1 MEQGSTQTRPWHR
14 FGLSDRAAIAVGA
27 LAAVLILIIVIA
39 VRSLGGPS
47 ATTAMDGYVAGLE
60 DADPDAAAAFTDG
73 DPALVADIIQA
84 NIDGLDGA
92 TLDAEVTEVS
102 ESGSD
107 ATAKVRMD
115 WDVPEFGSFSYT
127 NDAITLTQA
136 DDEWLIDWS
145 SRAIH
150 PALREAGERL
160 GTVEVFADRAPIL
173 DRDGEELVSLGPV
186 VDVGVL
192 PSEVKDVAATVGAIA
207 AVTEVDPE
215 TLTKAIEEAEPDA
228 VVPAITLREEDFA
241 PVETELRAVPG
252 IQLAGRETPLTPT
265 RDFARALLGTV
276 GPATA
281 EQVKK
286 SDGELDAD
294 DIVGQSGLSAA
305 FEEQLAGEPERSVV
319 VRNAEGEVV
328 ETLETHE
335 AEPGEPLETTL
346 SAEVQVA
353 AEEAFADVEGA
364 AALVALDPKTGDI
377 LAVANRPTDEGAN
390 IAFTGQYPP
399 GSTFKV
405 ISTAALFDTGLETTE
420 IVDCPESIDVGGRE
434 FVNFEGSAAGAVPFS
449 TDFAQSCNTAFVSLA
464 DELAPL
470 ALREKGEQFG
480 VGIDPDLPLDAFGG
494 DIPPGKDEVE
504 EAASVIGQGRILVSP
519 LVMAGVAA
527 TVQSGEWH
535 RPRLVAD
542 DPEEAGEPIGPQNAN
557 ELRTLMRSVITS
569 GTGTALAAVP
579 GEPIGKSGTAE
590 FGTADPPKT
599 HAWFI
604 AARDDI
610 AVAVLVE
617 EGTSGGEVAAP
628 IAASFLNAVPLES
641 DGDVLP

>member
-1 MEQGSTQTRPWHR
+1 
-14 FGLSDRAAIAVGA
+14 
-27 LAAVLILIIVIA
+27 
-39 VRSLGGPS
+39 
-47 ATTAMDGYVAGLE
+47 
-60 DADPDAAAAFTDG
+60 
-73 DPALVADIIQA
+73 
-84 NIDGLDGA
+84 
-92 TLDAEVTEVS
+92 
-102 ESGSD
+102 
-107 ATAKVRMD
+107 
-115 WDVPEFGSFSYT
+115 
-127 NDAITLTQA
+127 
-136 DDEWLIDWS
+136 
-145 SRAIH
+145 
-150 PALREAGERL
+150 
-160 GTVEVFADRAPIL
+160 
-173 DRDGEELVSLGPV
+173 V
-186 VDVGVL
+186 VDVGL
-192 PSEVKDVAATVGAIA
+192 TPSDVDDVAASVDAIA

-215 TLTKAIEEAEPDA
+215 TLTTAIEKADPDA
-228 VVPAITLREEDFA
+228 VVPAITLREQDFS
-241 PVETELRAVPG
+241 PVESELRAVPG

-305 FEEQLAGEPERSVV
+305 FNEQLGGKPERSVV
-319 VRNAEGEVV
+319 VRNAKGEAG
-328 ETLETHE
+328 EALESRE

-346 SAEVQVA
+346 STEVQTA
-353 AEEAFADVEGA
+353 AEDALADVDGA

-377 LAVANRPTDEGAN
+377 LAVANRPTDEGTN

-405 ISTAALFDTGLETTE
+405 VSTAALLDTGLETTE
-420 IVDCPESIDVGGRE
+420 IVDCPESIKVGGRE

-464 DELAPL
+464 KDLEPT
-470 ALREKGEQFG
+470 ALRDKGKQFG
-480 VGIDPDLPLDAFGG
+480 IGIEPDLPLDAFGG
-494 DIPPGKDEVE
+494 DVPPGKGEVE

-527 TVQSGEWH
+527 AVQTGEWH
-535 RPRLVAD
+535 KPRLVSD
-542 DPEEAGEPIGPQNAN
+542 DPEEAGERLGTANSN
-557 ELRTLMRSVITS
+557 ELRALMRSVVTS

-590 FGTADPPKT
+590 FGTDDPPET

-604 AARDDI
+604 AARDDV

-617 EGTSGGEVAAP
+617 EGTSGGEIAAP
-628 IAASFLNAVPLES
+628 IAANFLTA
-641 DGDVLP
+641 LPTS

>member
-1 MEQGSTQTRPWHR
+1 MTDGARTRPWQR
-14 FGLSDRAAIAVGA
+14 LGLSDRALAAIAALVG
-27 LAAVLILIIVIA
+27 VLVVIVVIV
-39 VRSLGGPS
+39 VRSVGGPS
-47 ATTAMDGYVAGLE
+47 ASDALDGYLGALE
-60 DADPDAAAAFTDG
+60 AEDPEAAATFTNG
-73 DPALVADIIQA
+73 EPELVADTIQA

-92 TLDAEVTEVS
+92 SAEAEVEEVS
-102 ESGSD
+102 ESGSS
-107 ATAKVRMD
+107 ATATVLMS
-115 WDVPEFGSFSYT
+115 WDVPEQGPFEYS
-127 NDAITLTQA
+127 NDTITLTLA
-136 DDEWLIDWS
+136 EGEWLVDWS
-145 SRAIH
+145 SRVIH
-150 PALREAGERL
+150 PGLREDGFRL
-160 GTVEVFADRAPIL
+160 GTVEAFEDRAPIL
-173 DRDGEELVSLGPV
+173 DRDGEELVSLGSV

-192 PSEVKDVAATVGAIA
+192 PSETDDAEATVSAIA
-207 AVTEVDPE
+207 GLTEVDPA
-215 TLTKAIEEAEPDA
+215 TLTKAIDAAKEDA

-294 DIVGQSGLSAA
+294 DVVGQSGLSAA
-305 FEEQLAGEPERSVV
+305 FEDQLAGEPERSVV
-319 VRNAEGEVV
+319 IRNADAEPV
-328 ETLETHE
+328 ETLETQPG
-335 AEPGEPLETTL
+335 EPGEPLETTL
-346 SAEVQVA
+346 SSEVQAA
-353 AEEAFADVEGA
+353 AEEALADVDGA
-364 AALVALDPKTGDI
+364 AALVALDPKRGDI
-377 LAVANRPTDEGAN
+377 LAVANRPTEAGLN

-405 ISTAALFDTGLETTE
+405 VTTTALLETGLETTE
-420 IVDCPESIDVGGRE
+420 TVDCPESINAGGRE

-464 DELAPL
+464 DKLEPTDLRDTAEL
-470 ALREKGEQFG
+470 FG
-480 VGIDPDLPLDAFGG
+480 LGIDPGLELDAFGG
-494 DIPPGKDEVE
+494 DVPPAKDEVE
-504 EAASVIGQGRILVSP
+504 EAAAMIGQARILASP
-519 LVMAGVAA
+519 LAMAGVAA

-535 RPRLVAD
+535 RPRLIST
-542 DPEEAGEPIGPQNAN
+542 DPEKTGEPLPPEDAE
-557 ELRTLMRSVITS
+557 ELRTLMRSVVTS

-604 AARDDI
+604 AAREDV

-628 IAASFLNAVPLES
+628 IAASFLTALPLE
-641 DGDVLP
+641 P

>member
-1 MEQGSTQTRPWHR
+1 MEKGSTQTRPWHR
-14 FGLSDRAAIAVGA
+14 FGLSDRAALAVVA
-27 LAAVLILIIVIA
+27 LGGVLLLIVVIA

-47 ATTAMDGYVAGLE
+47 ASTAIDGYVAALE
-60 DADPDAAAAFTDG
+60 DGDPEAAAAFTSG
-73 DPALVADIIQA
+73 EAGLVADQIQA

-92 TLDAEVTEVS
+92 TFDAEVTEVS
-102 ESGSD
+102 ESGSE
-107 ATAKVRMD
+107 ATAKVRMT
-115 WDVPEFGSFSYT
+115 WDVPEFGSFEYT
-127 NDAITLTQA
+127 NDALSLTQT

-145 SRAIH
+145 TRAIH
-150 PALREAGERL
+150 PALREDGHRL
-160 GTVEVFADRAPIL
+160 GTVEVFSDRAPIL
-173 DRDGEELVSLGPV
+173 GRDGEELVSLGSV
-186 VDVGVL
+186 VDIGVL
-192 PSEVKDVAATVGAIA
+192 PSEVDDVAVTVDAIA
-207 AVTEVDPE
+207 AVTEVDPA
-215 TLTKAIEEAEPDA
+215 TLTTAIEKAKPDT
-228 VVPAITLREEDFA
+228 VVPAITLREKDFT
-241 PVETELRAVPG
+241 PVETELRAVQG

-294 DIVGQSGLSAA
+294 DLVGQSGLSAA
-305 FEEQLAGEPERSVV
+305 FDEQLAGEPERSIV
-319 VRNAEGEVV
+319 VRNAEGEPV
-328 ETLETHE
+328 EDLETDE
-335 AEPGEPLETTL
+335 PKPGEPLETTI
-346 SAEVQVA
+346 SSDVQTA
-353 AEEAFADVEGA
+353 AEDALADVEGG

-377 LAVANRPTDEGAN
+377 LAVANRPTDEGTN

-405 ISTAALFDTGLETTE
+405 ISTAALLDTGLETTE

-464 DELAPL
+464 DELEPT
-470 ALREKGEQFG
+470 ALRDKGEQFG
-480 VGIDPDLPLDAFGG
+480 IGIDPDLPLDAFGG

-527 TVQSGEWH
+527 AVQSGEWH
-535 RPRLVAD
+535 KPRLVAD
-542 DPEEAGEPIGPQNAN
+542 DPEEAGEPLGAQNAS
-557 ELRTLMRSVITS
+557 ELRTLMRTVVTS
-569 GTGTALAAVP
+569 GTGTALAAVV

-590 FGTADPPKT
+590 FGTDSPPKT

-604 AARDDI
+604 AARDDV

-628 IAASFLNAVPLES
+628 IAASFLTA
-641 DGDVLP
+641 LPIE

>member
-1 MEQGSTQTRPWHR
+1 VEQGNSHTRPWQR
-14 FGLSDRAAIAVGA
+14 FGLSDRAAIAVAA
-27 LAAVLILIIVIA
+27 LAGVLVLIVVIA

-47 ATTAMDGYVAGLE
+47 AATALDGYVAALE
-60 DADPDAAAAFTDG
+60 GGDPEAAAMFTDG
-73 DPALVADIIQA
+73 DPGLVADMIQA
-84 NIDGLDGA
+84 NIDGLDEA
-92 TLDAEVTEVS
+92 TLDAEVVEVA
-102 ESGSD
+102 ETGSD
-107 ATAKVRMD
+107 ATAKVRMN
-115 WDVPEFGSFSYT
+115 WDVPEFGSFEYT
-127 NDAITLTQA
+127 NDALTLTQA

-150 PALREAGERL
+150 PALREDGQRL
-160 GTVEVFADRAPIL
+160 GTVEIFPDRAPIL
-173 DRDGEELVSLGPV
+173 DRDGEELVSLGSV

-192 PSEVKDVAATVGAIA
+192 PSEVEDTAATVDAIA

-215 TLTKAIEEAEPDA
+215 TLTKAIEAAEPDA

-252 IQLAGRETPLTPT
+252 IQLAGRETPLAPT

-281 EQVKK
+281 EQVEK
-286 SDGELDAD
+286 SDGDLDPD

-305 FEEQLAGEPERSVV
+305 FDEQLAGEPERSVV
-319 VRNAEGEVV
+319 VRDADGEPV
-328 ETLETHE
+328 ETLEAHE
-335 AEPGEPLETTL
+335 AKPGEPLETTI
-346 SAEVQVA
+346 SAEIQNA
-353 AEEAFADVEGA
+353 AEEAFADVKGA

-377 LAVANRPTDEGAN
+377 LAVANRPTDEGTN
-390 IAFTGQYPP
+390 IAFGGQYPP

-405 ISTAALFDTGLETTE
+405 ISTAALLDTGLETTE
-420 IVDCPESIDVGGRE
+420 IVDCPESIKVGGRE
-434 FVNFEGSAAGAVPFS
+434 FVNFEGAAAGAVPFS
-449 TDFAQSCNTAFVSLA
+449 TDFAESCNTAFVSLA
-464 DELAPL
+464 DQLEPT
-470 ALREKGEQFG
+470 ALRDKAELFG

-494 DIPPGKDEVE
+494 DVPPGKDDVE

-519 LVMAGVAA
+519 LAMAGVAA

-542 DPEEAGEPIGPQNAN
+542 DPEEVGEPIGTQDAN
-557 ELRTLMRSVITS
+557 ELRTLMRSVVTS
-569 GTGTALAAVP
+569 GTGTALALVP

-590 FGTADPPKT
+590 FGTEDPPKT

-628 IAASFLNAVPLES
+628 IAASFLTALAVE
-641 DGDVLP
+641 

>member
-1 MEQGSTQTRPWHR
+1 MAV
-14 FGLSDRAAIAVGA
+14 AALGG
-27 LAAVLILIIVIA
+27 VLLLIVVIA

-47 ATTAMDGYVAGLE
+47 ASTAIDGYVAALE
-60 DADPDAAAAFTDG
+60 AGDPEAAAAFTNG
-73 DPALVADIIQA
+73 EPGLVADTIQA
-84 NIDGLDGA
+84 NVDGLDGA
-92 TLDAEVTEVS
+92 TLEAEVTEVS

-107 ATAKVRMD
+107 ATAKVRMN
-115 WDVPEFGSFSYT
+115 WDIPEFGSFEYT
-127 NDAITLTQA
+127 NDALTLTQA

-150 PALREAGERL
+150 PALREDGQRL
-160 GTVEVFADRAPIL
+160 GTVEVFPDRAPIM
-173 DRDGEELVSLGPV
+173 DRDGEELVSLGSV
-186 VDVGVL
+186 VDVGVT
-192 PSEVKDVAATVGAIA
+192 PSEVDDVAATVDAIA

-215 TLTKAIEEAEPDA
+215 TLTAAIEKAEPDT
-228 VVPAITLREEDFA
+228 VVPAITLREEDFS
-241 PVETELRAVPG
+241 PVESELRAVPG

-294 DIVGQSGLSAA
+294 DIVGQSGLAAA
-305 FEEQLAGEPERSVV
+305 FNDQLAGEPERSVV
-319 VRNAEGEVV
+319 VRNAEGEAG
-328 ETLETHE
+328 ETLESRE
-335 AEPGEPLETTL
+335 AKPGEPLETTL
-346 SAEVQVA
+346 STEVQTA
-353 AEEAFADVEGA
+353 AEDALADVEGA

-377 LAVANRPTDEGAN
+377 LAVANRPTDEGTN

-405 ISTAALFDTGLETTE
+405 VSTAALLDTGLETTE
-420 IVDCPESIDVGGRE
+420 IVDCPESIEVGGRE

-464 DELAPL
+464 KDLEPT
-470 ALREKGEQFG
+470 ALRDKGEQFG
-480 VGIDPDLPLDAFGG
+480 IGIDPDLPLDAFGG
-494 DIPPGKDEVE
+494 DVPPGKDEVE
-504 EAASVIGQGRILVSP
+504 EAASMIGQGRILVSP

-527 TVQSGEWH
+527 AVQSGEWH
-535 RPRLVAD
+535 KPRLVSD
-542 DPEEAGEPIGPQNAN
+542 DPEEAGEPLGTANAN
-557 ELRTLMRSVITS
+557 ELRTLMRSVVTS

-590 FGTADPPKT
+590 FGTDDPPKT

-604 AARDDI
+604 AARDDV

-628 IAASFLNAVPLES
+628 IAASFLTA
-641 DGDVLP
+641 LPTS

>member
-1 MEQGSTQTRPWHR
+1 MESGSTQHRPWHR
-14 FGLSDRAAIAVGA
+14 FGVTDRAAAAVAA
-27 LAAVLILIIVIA
+27 LAFVLILIIVIV

-47 ATTAMDGYVAGLE
+47 AQTAIEGYLAALE
-60 DADPDAAAAFTDG
+60 GSDPELAAVLTSG
-73 DPALVADIIQA
+73 DPAAVADEIQA

-107 ATAKVRMD
+107 ADAKVRMT
-115 WDVPEFGSFSYT
+115 WDVPEFGEFSYT
-127 NDAITLTQA
+127 NDALTLTQT
-136 DDEWLIDWS
+136 DDEWLVDWS
-145 SRAIH
+145 ARAIH
-150 PALREAGERL
+150 PALREEGQRL
-160 GTVEVFADRAPIL
+160 GTVETFPDRAPIL

-192 PSEVKDVAATVGAIA
+192 PSDVDDVAATVDAIA

-215 TLTKAIEEAEPDA
+215 TLTEAIEKADEDS
-228 VVPAITLREEDFA
+228 VVPAITLRENDFT
-241 PVETELRAVPG
+241 PVENELRAVQG

-294 DIVGQSGLSAA
+294 DVVGQSGLSAE
-305 FEEQLAGEPERSVV
+305 FDDQLAGEPERSVV
-319 VRNAEGEVV
+319 VRNEQGEAI
-328 ETLETHE
+328 ETLESHD
-335 AEPGEPLETTL
+335 AKPGEPLETTL
-346 SAEVQVA
+346 SAEVQSA
-353 AEEAFADVEGA
+353 AEDALADVEGA
-364 AALVALDPKTGDI
+364 AALVALEPKTGDI
-377 LAVANRPTDEGAN
+377 LAVANRPTDEAAN

-405 ISTAALFDTGLETTE
+405 VSTAALLDTGLETTE
-420 IVDCPESIDVGGRE
+420 IVDCPSSIKVGGRE
-434 FVNFEGSAAGAVPFS
+434 FVNFEGSAAGAVPFT

-464 DELAPL
+464 DELEPT
-470 ALREKGEQFG
+470 ALRDKGEQFG
-480 VGIDPDLPLDAFGG
+480 VGVDPGLPLDAFGG
-494 DIPPGKDEVE
+494 DVPPGKDEVE

-535 RPRLVAD
+535 KPRLVAS
-542 DPEEAGEPIGPQNAN
+542 DPEEAGEPLGPGNAS
-557 ELRTLMRSVITS
+557 ELRTLMRTVVTS

-590 FGTADPPKT
+590 FGTDDPPKT

-604 AARDDI
+604 AARDDV

-617 EGTSGGEVAAP
+617 EGSSGGEVAAP
-628 IAASFLNAVPLES
+628 IAAAFLTA
-641 DGDVLP
+641 LPIS

>member
-1 MEQGSTQTRPWHR
+1 MAV
-14 FGLSDRAAIAVGA
+14 AALGG
-27 LAAVLILIIVIA
+27 VLLLIVVIA

-47 ATTAMDGYVAGLE
+47 ASTAIDGYVAALE
-60 DADPDAAAAFTDG
+60 AGDPQAAAAFTNG
-73 DPALVADIIQA
+73 EPGLVADTIQA
-84 NIDGLDGA
+84 NVDGLDGA
-92 TLDAEVTEVS
+92 TLEAEVTEVS
-102 ESGSD
+102 ESGTE
-107 ATAKVRMD
+107 ATAKVRMN
-115 WDVPEFGSFSYT
+115 WDIPEFGSFEYT
-127 NDAITLTQA
+127 NDALTLTQA

-150 PALREAGERL
+150 PALREDGQRL
-160 GTVEVFADRAPIL
+160 GTVEVFPDRAPIM
-173 DRDGEELVSLGPV
+173 DRDGEELVSLGSV
-186 VDVGVL
+186 VDVGVT
-192 PSEVKDVAATVGAIA
+192 PSEVDDVAATVDAIA

-215 TLTKAIEEAEPDA
+215 TLTAAIEKAEPDT
-228 VVPAITLREEDFA
+228 VVPAITLREEDFS
-241 PVETELRAVPG
+241 PVESELRAVPG

-294 DIVGQSGLSAA
+294 DIVGQSGLAAA
-305 FEEQLAGEPERSVV
+305 FNEQLAGEPERSVV
-319 VRNAEGEVV
+319 VRNAEGEAG
-328 ETLETHE
+328 ETLESSE
-335 AEPGEPLETTL
+335 AKPGEPLETTL
-346 SAEVQVA
+346 STEVQTA
-353 AEEAFADVEGA
+353 AEDALADVEGA

-377 LAVANRPTDEGAN
+377 LAVANRPTDEGTN

-405 ISTAALFDTGLETTE
+405 VSTAALLDTGLETTE
-420 IVDCPESIDVGGRE
+420 IVDCPESIEVGGRE

-464 DELAPL
+464 KDLEPT
-470 ALREKGEQFG
+470 ALRDKGEQFG
-480 VGIDPDLPLDAFGG
+480 IGIDPDLPLDAFGG
-494 DIPPGKDEVE
+494 DVPPGKDEAE

-527 TVQSGEWH
+527 AVQSGEWH
-535 RPRLVAD
+535 KPRLVSD
-542 DPEEAGEPIGPQNAN
+542 DPEEAGEPLGTANSN
-557 ELRTLMRSVITS
+557 ELRTLMRSVVTS

-590 FGTADPPKT
+590 FGTDDPPKT

-604 AARDDI
+604 AARDDV

-628 IAASFLNAVPLES
+628 IAASFLTA
-641 DGDVLP
+641 LPTS

>member
-1 MEQGSTQTRPWHR
+1 MENGSAHTRPWHR
-14 FGLSDRAAIAVGA
+14 FGLSDRAAVAVAA
-27 LAAVLILIIVIA
+27 LAGVLVLIVVIA

-47 ATTAMDGYVAGLE
+47 PSTALDGYIAGLE
-60 DADPDAAAAFTDG
+60 GGEPEIAAAFTDG
-73 DPALVADIIQA
+73 DTALVADAIQA
-84 NIDGLDGA
+84 NVDGLDGA

-107 ATAKVRMD
+107 ATAKVRMT
-115 WDVPEFGSFSYT
+115 WDIPEFGSFEYT
-127 NDAITLTQA
+127 NDALTLTQA
-136 DDEWLIDWS
+136 DDVWLIDWS

-150 PALREAGERL
+150 PALREDGQRL
-160 GTVEVFADRAPIL
+160 GTVEEFADRAPIL

-192 PSEVKDVAATVGAIA
+192 PSEVDDVAATVEAIA

-215 TLTKAIEEAEPDA
+215 TLTKAIEAAEPDA
-228 VVPAITLREEDFA
+228 VVPAITLREGDFA

-265 RDFARALLGTV
+265 REFARAILGTV

-305 FEEQLAGEPERSVV
+305 YDEQLAGEPERSVV
-319 VRNAEGEVV
+319 VRNAEGEPV
-328 ETLETHE
+328 ETLDTNEGK
-335 AEPGEPLETTL
+335 PGEPLETTL
-346 SAEVQVA
+346 SADVQKA
-353 AEEAFADVEGA
+353 AEDAFADVDGA
-364 AALVALDPKTGDI
+364 AALVALDPKTGDV

-405 ISTAALFDTGLETTE
+405 ISTAALLDTGLDTTE
-420 IVDCPESIDVGGRE
+420 IVDCPESINVGGRD

-449 TDFAQSCNTAFVSLA
+449 TDFAESCNTAFVSLA
-464 DELAPL
+464 DELEPN
-470 ALREKGEQFG
+470 ALRDKAKEFG
-480 VGIDPDLPLDAFGG
+480 VGVDPELELDAFGG
-494 DIPPGKDEVE
+494 DVPPGKDEVE

-519 LVMAGVAA
+519 LAMAGVAA
-527 TVQSGEWH
+527 TVESGEWH

-542 DPEEAGEPIGPQNAN
+542 DPEETGEPLGPNAAN
-557 ELRTLMRSVITS
+557 ELRTLMRTVVTS
-569 GTGTALAAVP
+569 GTGTALALVP

-604 AARDDI
+604 AAREDV

-628 IAASFLNAVPLES
+628 IVASFLTA
-641 DGDVLP
+641 LPVE

>member
-1 MEQGSTQTRPWHR
+1 MTPHANTRPWHR
-14 FGLSDRAAIAVGA
+14 AGLSDRAALAVAA
-27 LAAVLILIIVIA
+27 LAGVLILIIVIA

-47 ATTAMDGYVAGLE
+47 AATALDGYLGALE
-60 DADPDAAAAFTDG
+60 DG
-73 DPALVADIIQA
+73 DPEAAAEFTNGDPDLVADTIQA

-92 TLDAEVTEVS
+92 TLDAEVAEISDT
-102 ESGSD
+102 GSD
-107 ATAKVRMD
+107 ATAKVRMS
-115 WDVPEFGSFSYT
+115 WDVPEFGNFEYT
-127 NDAITLTQA
+127 NDALTLTLA
-136 DDEWLIDWS
+136 DDVWLVDWS

-150 PALREAGERL
+150 PALREEGQRL
-160 GTVEVFADRAPIL
+160 GTVEAFEDRAPIL
-173 DRDGEELVSLGPV
+173 DRDGEELVSLGSV

-192 PSEVKDVAATVGAIA
+192 PSEVEDVAATVDAIA
-207 AVTEVDPE
+207 AVTEVDPA
-215 TLTKAIEEAEPDA
+215 TLTKAVEAAGEDT

-286 SDGELDAD
+286 SGGELDAD
-294 DIVGQSGLSAA
+294 DIIGQSGLSAA
-305 FEEQLAGEPERSVV
+305 YDEQLAGKPARSVV
-319 VRNAEGEVV
+319 IRDSKGEQVD
-328 ETLETHE
+328 TLEAHE
-335 AEPGEPLETTL
+335 GEPGEPLETTI
-346 SAEVQVA
+346 STGVQTA
-353 AEEAFADVEGA
+353 AEEAMAGVKGA
-364 AALVALDPKTGDI
+364 AALVALEPKTGDI

-405 ISTAALFDTGLETTE
+405 ISTAALLDTGLDTTE
-420 IVDCPESIDVGGRE
+420 IVDCPESIDVGGRD

-449 TDFAQSCNTAFVSLA
+449 TDFSQSCNTAFVSLA
-464 DELAPL
+464 DELEPTN
-470 ALREKGEQFG
+470 LRDKGEQFG
-480 VGIDPDLPLDAFGG
+480 LGIDPELGLDAFGG
-494 DIPPGKDEVE
+494 DVPPGKDEVE
-504 EAASVIGQGRILVSP
+504 QAASMIGQARILVSP
-519 LVMAGVAA
+519 LAMAGVAA

-535 RPRLVAD
+535 RPRLVAG
-542 DPEEAGEPIGPQNAN
+542 DPEEAGEPLGTQNAN
-557 ELRTLMRSVITS
+557 ELRTLMRSVVTS
-569 GTGTALAAVP
+569 GTGTALATVP

-604 AARDDI
+604 AARDDV

-628 IAASFLNAVPLES
+628 IAATFLTA
-641 DGDVLP
+641 LPIE